1 MPKRLYFPEEM
12 DFDVARYRV
21 DLEEQ
26 DGEIVPVVV
35 RYDYRNYGRLARREL
50 IEAVEAENSFYEETE
65 QNKARRRKHREARK
79 MEHTKHNGYCVWNKA
94 KWVNAC
100 NFPDRREKR
109 IKGRINDIVRDNWT
123 EIVWDNWTEILG

>member
-26 DGEIVPVVV
+26 NGEIVPVVV

-65 QNKARRRKHREARK
+65 QNKARRRKHRESRK
-79 MEHTKHNGYCVWNKA
+79 IEHTKHKGFCVWNKA
-94 KWVNAC
+94 NWSNEC
-100 NFPDRREKR
+100 DFPERREKWM
-109 IKGRINDIVRDNWT
+109 KKKVKSIVRDNWM
-123 EIVWDNWTEILG
+123 EMEAS